1 MKDLN
6 VVFVCTGNTCRSPMA
21 EIMFRHLLESEEIEG
36 INVSS
41 AGIKANEGAPI
52 SEYSVRAMAS
62 RGIKEIPS
70 HSARQLTK
78 EIFKKADLIIPL
90 SMYLESDVEDMFG
103 EDKKI
108 VGFGSKL
115 PGTENIKDPYG
126 QTFFEYDEACGK
138 IETGLPQVIR
148 YISKNIR
155 KI

>member
-36 INVSS
+36 ISVSS

-52 SEYSVRAMAS
+52 SEYAVKVMAS
-62 RGIKEIPS
+62 RGIKDAS
-70 HSARQLTK
+70 NHSARQLTK
-78 EIFKKADLIIPL
+78 DIFKKADLIVPL
-90 SMYLESDVEDMFG
+90 SSFIESDVEDMFG

-115 PGTENIKDPYG
+115 LGTENVKDPYG
-126 QTFFEYDEACGK
+126 QTLYEYDEACVK
-138 IETGLPQVIR
+138 IETNLPKVIR